1 MCLFG
6 DISYSCWSKHEPGW
20 STLWV
25 RGIRGVLGIAYPI
38 TDRNEKTP
46 NSKKFYIFCLPAIGG
61 CLIKSKCAT
70 LYREFWEFQLISK
83 LLLLQSSPLGSS
95 RSHMSSAIDFSWKIK
110 LCFRRNTVKIKLWCN
125 TVYWK
130 TVAFSP
136 LCGNHMVA
144 TVPVWHHM
152 SPPQR
157 SFDTIF
163 HRCFII
169 LPSSSWK
176 SLSSYIIF
184 LSLTAFKNY
193 DMLTPIHQ
201 ILATIQNFGHKKA
214 RSLVCR
220 KATNPDQKNQ
230 RQQAVLLV
238 SFQRDECA
246 TSWD

>member
-1 MCLFG
+1 
-6 DISYSCWSKHEPGW
+6 
-20 STLWV
+20 
-25 RGIRGVLGIAYPI
+25 
-38 TDRNEKTP
+38 
-46 NSKKFYIFCLPAIGG
+46 
-61 CLIKSKCAT
+61 
-70 LYREFWEFQLISK
+70 
-83 LLLLQSSPLGSS
+83 
-95 RSHMSSAIDFSWKIK
+95 MSSAIDFSWKIK

-136 LCGNHMVA
+136 LGGNHMVA
-144 TVPVWHHM
+144 SVAVWHHM

-220 KATNPDQKNQ
+220 KATNPDQKIRGSSCAVGVFPTGWVCNILRLMESALKALSWTCWHNCDTKCHPSFVSKRRKGANNPISRPSRLWLKVSEWQ
-230 RQQAVLLV
+230 RALSDREHVGKP
-238 SFQRDECA
+238 
-246 TSWD
+246 